1 MDMLSEEMLQLFR
14 FSPTD
19 KEVME
24 QILKR
29 KITGNDKEVWCI
41 GEIEFYK
48 HEPWDLPHFSGIAT
62 KDREWFFF
70 TLQERK
76 HQNRN
81 WTNRATKA
89 GYWKSTGDDKKIYSG
104 ESLIGMKKILVF
116 HIGQGTRWVMHEYRT
131 TLKEYDG
138 TKPGQKALVLC
149 RLFEKKETKKKSK
162 SALAHVS
169 PALEVQA
176 QTHITS
182 NPSCDAEMSDATIC
196 DASAPVECNNDNN
209 NDHNAYVA
217 ENQVTEVTSSEVDE
231 QLEEGLNMF
240 FVPYPEEQDNLFP
253 PPSLPP
259 ISPAVSTPFKDN
271 SSHEETRSEP
281 TLTPASQ
288 VLWKHAEKH
297 PINAYAQDNQVA
309 EAKATESESELQE
322 MLKGFYV
329 DPPGPLE

>member
-1 MDMLSEEMLQLFR
+1 MAVLSLNLPRGFR

-19 KEVME
+19 EE
-24 QILKR
+24 LIEHFLKP
-29 KITGNDKEVWCI
+29 KISGKNDEEACV
-41 GEIEFYK
+41 
-48 HEPWDLPHFSGIAT
+48 DFSGIAT

-70 TLQERK
+70 TQQERK

-81 WTNRATKA
+81 GINRLTKA
-89 GYWKSTGDDKKIYSG
+89 GYWKSTGTDQEIYSG

-116 HIGQGTRWVMHEYRT
+116 HIGRTSKGKGTCWVMHEYRT

-138 TKPGQKALVLC
+138 TKPGQVLNIMQKALVLC

-231 QLEEGLNMF
+231 QLEEDMNMF

-288 VLWKHAEKH
+288 VLWKQAEKH
-297 PINAYAQDNQVA
+297 SINAYAQNNQVA